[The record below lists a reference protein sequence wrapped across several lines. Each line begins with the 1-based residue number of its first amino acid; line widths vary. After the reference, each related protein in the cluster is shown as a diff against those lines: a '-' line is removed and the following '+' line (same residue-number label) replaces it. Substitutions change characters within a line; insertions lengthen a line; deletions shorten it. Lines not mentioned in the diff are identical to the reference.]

1 MKLRILVLI
10 ALPSLCPPIHA
21 QTLIDSFGGTSV
33 NSANWQVIT
42 PFADSS
48 VVEGGGD
55 VTLTNR
61 GMLLSQNPF
70 GPIITITGQFE
81 ITGSIHDQFAITLD
95 TTGSITN
102 PHGAFDNG
110 IQFQVISQFDNGS
123 TSNNVNINAIS
134 DDIQTISI
142 VNATMPINIGQ
153 VYDFKVTD
161 DGFNTAFYVGNLET
175 PILTMS
181 LDQSGF
187 GDLVG
192 FNNREGAD
200 GGSLDSAGSV
210 TELSNVE
217 ISSVPEPATFGLL
230 FGLIG
235 LVTTTVLKR
244 RK

>member
-1 MKLRILVLI
+1 MKTSILGLSFLV
-10 ALPSLCPPIHA
+10 AASLHA

-33 NSANWQVIT
+33 NSANWEAIT

-61 GMLLSQNPF
+61 GMLLSQNGF

-81 ITGSIHDQFAITLD
+81 IVGNVHDQFMITIG

-102 PHGAFDNG
+102 PHGAFVNG

-153 VYDFKVTD
+153 LYDFKVTD

-181 LDQSGF
+181 IDQSGF

-217 ISSVPEPATFGLL
+217 ISSVPEPATFGLIL
-230 FGLIG
+230 GTG
-235 LVTTTVLKR
+235 AVLVVGTIKR